1 MKSMIFMSTPF
12 SGLNPRELLIYKNC
26 TNNCTF
32 LYPSQ
37 VPPEAP
43 KTVKTGQ
50 FYWVYCCGSMTCNAG
65 GPTLERDIL
74 PDEIM
79 EEEIEGSVHL
89 EESSFLLSFAS
100 VLVSN
105 TLT

>member
-1 MKSMIFMSTPF
+1 
-12 SGLNPRELLIYKNC
+12 
-26 TNNCTF
+26 
-32 LYPSQ
+32 
-37 VPPEAP
+37 
-43 KTVKTGQ
+43 
-50 FYWVYCCGSMTCNAG
+50 MTCNAG